1 MRIKAGDEVVVLCGD
16 DASETPKKVT
26 RIVQGGKKI
35 VVEGVNRVWKHV
47 KRGHPK
53 SPQGGRLSMEMPI
66 DTSNVLLYCAN
77 CRRGVRVGYKYT
89 NDGVK
94 YRCCRKCNANLGTIG
109 KPRPQYAKKG

>member
-16 DASETPKKVT
+16 DASDAPRKVT
-26 RIVQGGKKI
+26 RIVHGGKKL

-66 DTSNVLLYCAN
+66 DASNVLLYCTV
-77 CRRGVRVGYKYT
+77 CKRGVRVGYKYRD
-89 NDGVK
+89 DGTK
-94 YRCCRKCNANLGTIG
+94 YRCCRKCQTDLGTIG
-109 KPRPQYAKKG
+109 KPRARYAKKV